1 MILDCD
7 LIQNNLLQLGWSD
20 KKLSR
25 RTGINYN
32 RLIEVIWN
40 LTDDATQ
47 MEAHRIADALK
58 IPYSDIM
65 VDEETPYRER
75 FHNMRPLDRFALKKL
90 MAAKKVEQKTIAHKS
105 RVPQSTISN
114 LLSGKQKATTSTLL
128 KLAWALDVP
137 PERIMQA
144 KRPTGKSRKAKDSLP
159 PK

>member
-7 LIQNNLLQLGWSD
+7 LIQRSLLLQGWSD
-20 KKLSR
+20 RELSR
-25 RTGINYN
+25 RADIGYN
-32 RLIEVIWN
+32 RMIDVIWN
-40 LTDDATQ
+40 LTDNATQ

-58 IPYSDIM
+58 IPYTDITA
-65 VDEETPYRER
+65 EGEAPYRER
-75 FHNMRPLDRFALKKL
+75 FRNMKPLDRFALKRL
-90 MAAKKVEQKTIAHKS
+90 MAARKVEQKALAHKS

-114 LLSGKQKATTSTLL
+114 LLSGKQKASASTLL
-128 KLAWALDVP
+128 KLAWALGVP

>member
-1 MILDCD
+1 MNLDSD
-7 LIQNNLLQLGWSD
+7 LIQSSLLQLGWSD
-20 KKLSR
+20 RELSR
-25 RTGINYN
+25 RADIGYN

-58 IPYSDIM
+58 IPYAYIT

-75 FHNMRPLDRFALKKL
+75 FRNMKPLDRFALKKL
-90 MAAKKVEQKTIAHKS
+90 MAAEKVEQKALARMS

-114 LLSGKQKATTSTLL
+114 LLSGKQKASASTLL

-137 PERIMQA
+137 PERLMQA
-144 KRPTGKSRKAKDSLP
+144 KRPAKKQARGSLP

>member
-1 MILDCD
+1 MNLDSD
-7 LIQNNLLQLGWSD
+7 LIQSSLLQLGWSD
-20 KKLSR
+20 KEFSH
-25 RTGINYN
+25 RTGISYN

-40 LTDDATQ
+40 LTDNATQ

-58 IPYSDIM
+58 IPYAYIT
-65 VDEETPYRER
+65 VDEETPYRECFR
-75 FHNMRPLDRFALKKL
+75 NTKPLDRFALKKL
-90 MAAKKVEQKTIAHKS
+90 MAAEKVEQKALAHMS

-144 KRPTGKSRKAKDSLP
+144 KRPAKKQAGGSSP

>member
-1 MILDCD
+1 MNLDSD
-7 LIQNNLLQLGWSD
+7 LIQSSLLQLGWSD
-20 KKLSR
+20 RELSR
-25 RTGINYN
+25 RADIGYN

-58 IPYSDIM
+58 IPYAYIT

-75 FHNMRPLDRFALKKL
+75 FRSMKPLDRFTLKKL
-90 MAAKKVEQKTIAHKS
+90 MAAEKVEQKALAHMS

-114 LLSGKQKATTSTLL
+114 LLSGKQKASASTLL
-128 KLAWALDVP
+128 KIAWALDVP
-137 PERIMQA
+137 PERLMQA
-144 KRPTGKSRKAKDSLP
+144 KRPAKKQAGGSSP

>member
-1 MILDCD
+1 MNLDSD
-7 LIQNNLLQLGWSD
+7 LIQSSLLQLGWSD
-20 KKLSR
+20 RELSR
-25 RTGINYN
+25 RADIGYN

-40 LTDDATQ
+40 LTDDTTQ

-75 FHNMRPLDRFALKKL
+75 FRNMKPLDRFALKKL
-90 MAAKKVEQKTIAHKS
+90 MTAKKVEQKALAHNS

-114 LLSGKQKATTSTLL
+114 LLSGKKKATTGTLL

-137 PERIMQA
+137 PERLMQA
-144 KRPTGKSRKAKDSLP
+144 KRPAKKQAGGSSP

>member
-7 LIQNNLLQLGWSD
+7 LIQSSLLQLGWSD
-20 KKLSR
+20 KEFSH
-25 RTGINYN
+25 RTGIGYN

-40 LTDDATQ
+40 LTDNATQ

-58 IPYSDIM
+58 LPYAYIT
-65 VDEETPYRER
+65 VDAETPYRER
-75 FHNMRPLDRFALKKL
+75 FRNTKPLDRFALKKL
-90 MAAKKVEQKTIAHKS
+90 MAAEKVEQKALAHMS

-128 KLAWALDVP
+128 KLAWALHVP

-144 KRPTGKSRKAKDSLP
+144 KRPAKKQAKDSLP

>member
-1 MILDCD
+1 MNLDND
-7 LIQNNLLQLGWSD
+7 LIQSSLLQLGWSD
-20 KKLSR
+20 RELSR

-32 RLIEVIWN
+32 RLIDVIWN
-40 LTDDATQ
+40 RTYNATQ

-58 IPYSDIM
+58 IPYAYIT
-65 VDEETPYRER
+65 VAEETPYRER
-75 FHNMRPLDRFALKKL
+75 FRNMTPLDRFALKKL
-90 MAAKKVEQKTIAHKS
+90 MAAEKVEQKALAHMS

-137 PERIMQA
+137 PERLMQA
-144 KRPTGKSRKAKDSLP
+144 KRPAKKQARGSLP

>member
-1 MILDCD
+1 MNLDSD
-7 LIQNNLLQLGWSD
+7 LIQSSLLQLGWSD
-20 KKLSR
+20 RELSR
-25 RTGINYN
+25 RADIGYN

-58 IPYSDIM
+58 IPYAYIT

-75 FHNMRPLDRFALKKL
+75 FRNMKPLDRFALKKL
-90 MAAKKVEQKTIAHKS
+90 MAAEKVEQKALARMS

-114 LLSGKQKATTSTLL
+114 LLSGKQKASASTLL

-137 PERIMQA
+137 PERLMQA
-144 KRPTGKSRKAKDSLP
+144 KRPAKKQAGGSSP

>member
-1 MILDCD
+1 MNLDSD
-7 LIQNNLLQLGWSD
+7 LIQSSLLQLGWSD
-20 KKLSR
+20 RELSR
-25 RTGINYN
+25 RADIGYN

-40 LTDDATQ
+40 LTDDTTQ

-58 IPYSDIM
+58 IPYSYIM

-75 FHNMRPLDRFALKKL
+75 FRNMKPLDRFALKKL
-90 MAAKKVEQKTIAHKS
+90 MTTKKVEQKALAHNS

-137 PERIMQA
+137 PERLMQA
-144 KRPTGKSRKAKDSLP
+144 KRPAKKQAGGSSP

>member
-7 LIQNNLLQLGWSD
+7 LIQSSLLQLGWSD
-20 KKLSR
+20 KEFSH
-25 RTGINYN
+25 RTDISYN

-40 LTDDATQ
+40 LTDNATQ

-58 IPYSDIM
+58 LPYAYIT

-75 FHNMRPLDRFALKKL
+75 FRNTKPLDRFALKKL
-90 MAAKKVEQKTIAHKS
+90 MAAEKVEQKALAHMS

-128 KLAWALDVP
+128 KLAWALNVP

-144 KRPTGKSRKAKDSLP
+144 KRPAKKQAKDSLP